1 MNIIKVKINVTG
13 FKRNNKLEII
23 FKLIDLIIQLI
34 IIEYVNIIIKNE
46 KEILNKEIKSIK
58 NYYKLCSEGKLI
70 NNKNKFKKIT
80 HPKVSLVIA
89 LYNKEKYLLRLIR
102 SIQNQYFKE
111 IEIIFVDDFSTDN
124 GINVLKSFQKEDER
138 IIIIR
143 NKKNRGTLISRIIGI
158 FKTKGDYIMVP
169 DADDMFAKDIIKT
182 CYNLAVKFNYEM
194 IRFNVFTNGTN
205 NGLTEIGLKL
215 NNKPV
220 YQPKLSD
227 YLFYGFGNLNLN
239 DFTLWNKFIKE
250 DAFKRAINNIKPFY
264 LNQYMIIFEDGLLN
278 FSLYRTVKSFYLIK
292 KIGYY
297 YIFQK
302 ENSVQHKKNITKN
315 LAKYIFLY
323 MKFILDNSKNNKH
336 EKDMALHVFHLY
348 NWHASLL
355 KLINRDF
362 LLYKEVINFFLNY
375 EFINGEDR
383 NKFKFLKEIIDNKEK
398 NTTLKEVKI
407 ETSL

>member
-1 MNIIKVKINVTG
+1 M
-13 FKRNNKLEII
+13 
-23 FKLIDLIIQLI
+23 
-34 IIEYVNIIIKNE
+34 
-46 KEILNKEIKSIK
+46 
-58 NYYKLCSEGKLI
+58 
-70 NNKNKFKKIT
+70 
-80 HPKVSLVIA
+80 
-89 LYNKEKYLLRLIR
+89 YNKEKYLLRLIR

-302 ENSVQHKKNITKN
+302 ENSVQHKKNVTKN

>member
-1 MNIIKVKINVTG
+1 MNFIKFKINVTS
-13 FKRNNKLEII
+13 FKRNNKLKII
-23 FKLIDLIIQLI
+23 LKLIDLLVELI
-34 IIEYVNIIIKNE
+34 IIEYVNIIITNE
-46 KEILNKEIKSIK
+46 KEIFNKEIISIK
-58 NYYKLCSEGKLI
+58 NYYTICNEGKLI
-70 NNKNKFKKIT
+70 NNKNKFKKIS

-89 LYNKEKYLLRLIR
+89 LYNKEKYLLRLLR

-124 GINVLKSFQKEDER
+124 GINLLKSFQKEDKR
-138 IIIIR
+138 INIIR
-143 NKKNRGTLISRIIGI
+143 NKRNKGTLISRIIGI
-158 FKTKGDYIMVP
+158 LKTKGDYIMVP

-182 CYNLAVKFNYEM
+182 CYYLAVKYNYEM
-194 IRFNVFTNGTN
+194 IRFNVFTNETN

-215 NNKPV
+215 KNKPV
-220 YQPKLSD
+220 YQPELSD
-227 YLFYGFGNLNLN
+227 YLFYGFGNLDLN

-250 DAFKRAINNIKPFY
+250 DAFKKAINNIEPFY
-264 LNQYMIIFEDGLLN
+264 LNQYMIIFEDGLIN

-302 ENSVQHKKNITKN
+302 ENSVQHKKDITN
-315 LAKYIFLY
+315 DLAKYIFLY
-323 MKFILDNSKNNKH
+323 IKFILDNSKNNKH

-355 KLINRDF
+355 YLINSDF

-375 EFINGEDR
+375 EFINDEDK
-383 NKFKFLKEIIDNKEK
+383 NKFKILKEIIENKEK
-398 NTTLKEVKI
+398 NATLKG
-407 ETSL
+407 